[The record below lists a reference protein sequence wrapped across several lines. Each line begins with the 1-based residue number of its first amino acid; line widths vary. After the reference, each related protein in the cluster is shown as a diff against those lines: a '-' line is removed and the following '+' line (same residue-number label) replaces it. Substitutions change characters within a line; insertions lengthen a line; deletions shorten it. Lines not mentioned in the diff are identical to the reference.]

1 VFRGYWLLSNAL
13 QFDMSM
19 YLKFKEEFTNPLA
32 QIHLIDDEYGVV
44 LKLVLFAS
52 NIKKEI
58 YVNLEYFLSFLKRY
72 E

>member
-1 VFRGYWLLSNAL
+1 
-13 QFDMSM
+13 MC
-19 YLKFKEEFTNPLA
+19 LKFKEEFTNPLT
-32 QIHLIDDEYGVV
+32 QIHSIDDEYGVV

-58 YVNLEYFLSFLKRY
+58 YVNLKSFLSFLKRY

>member
-1 VFRGYWLLSNAL
+1 MFRGYWLLSNAL